1 MRDIRWKV
9 EDERWEG
16 LRAFLFSRVPLFP
29 FSAFSL
35 PPSAFRYV
43 LATVVAALMLG
54 LIVPSIASAEAR
66 IKDIAKVQGVRE
78 NELFGYGLVV
88 GLAGTGDRT
97 QVTFTIQTVVSML
110 KKLGI
115 TIPAERLTLK
125 NVAAVMVTA
134 KLPPFAKAGST
145 LDVTVSSIGD
155 ATSLHGG
162 TLLITPLQAADGQV
176 YAVAQGALSIG
187 GFNFEAGGT
196 GEKVQKNH
204 PTAGRVPN
212 GAIVEREPSVEF
224 LKARQLQ
231 LVLTNPDF
239 TTALR
244 MAQAVEKSLGAE
256 TRAKDASTVEVRV
269 PDSYLSNPVELIAAI
284 ENVGVAPDMPAK
296 VVVNE
301 RTGTIIMGSQVRI
314 STVAIAHSNLSLQI
328 RTELQVS
335 QPAPFS
341 EGKTTVVPKSEVEAR
356 EDKTRLNLVSEG
368 VSIGDVI
375 KALNALAVTPRDMI
389 ALLQAIKAAGALQG
403 ELEIL

>member
-1 MRDIRWKV
+1 M
-9 EDERWEG
+9 
-16 LRAFLFSRVPLFP
+16 
-29 FSAFSL
+29 
-35 PPSAFRYV
+35 
-43 LATVVAALMLG
+43 VAAI
-54 LIVPSIASAEAR
+54 IVMACAVAPAVAMAEAR

-88 GLAGTGDRT
+88 GLNGTGDRT

-115 TIPAERLTLK
+115 TVPADRLTLK

-134 KLPPFAKAGST
+134 KLPPFAKAGGT
-145 LDVTVSSIGD
+145 LDVTVSSMGD
-155 ATSLHGG
+155 ATNLQGG

-176 YAVAQGALSIG
+176 YAVAQGPVSIG
-187 GFNFEAGGT
+187 GFNFQAGGT

-204 PTAGRVPN
+204 PTVGRVPN
-212 GAIVEREPSVEF
+212 GAIVEREPSTDF
-224 LKARQLQ
+224 LKAPHLL
-231 LVLTNPDF
+231 LVLANPDF

-244 MAQAVEKSLGAE
+244 MAQVVGKSLGAD
-256 TRAKDASTVEVRV
+256 TKAKDASTVEVRI
-269 PDSYLSNPVELIAAI
+269 PDAYLSNPVELIAAV
-284 ENVGVAPDMPAK
+284 ENLSLSPDTPAK

-301 RTGTIIMGSQVRI
+301 RTGTIIMGGQVRI
-314 STVAIAHSNLSLQI
+314 STVAVAHSNLSLQI

-341 EGKTTVVPKSEVEAR
+341 EGKTTVVPKSEVEAH
-356 EDKTRLNLVSEG
+356 EDKTRVNLVSEG

-389 ALLQAIKAAGALQG
+389 SLLQAIKAAGALQG
-403 ELEIL
+403 ELEII

>member
-1 MRDIRWKV
+1 MRGAAMVATIV
-9 EDERWEG
+9 AV
-16 LRAFLFSRVPLFP
+16 L
-29 FSAFSL
+29 SA
-35 PPSAFRYV
+35 V
-43 LATVVAALMLG
+43 ATVLPAQAQ
-54 LIVPSIASAEAR
+54 AEAR

-88 GLAGTGDRT
+88 GLNGTGDRA
-97 QVTFTIQTVVSML
+97 QVTFTIQAVVSML

-115 TIPAERLTLK
+115 TVPAERLTLK

-134 KLPPFAKAGST
+134 KLPAFAKVGST
-145 LDVTVSSIGD
+145 LDVTVSSVGD
-155 ATSLHGG
+155 AANLQGG

-176 YAVAQGALSIG
+176 YAVAQGPISIG

-204 PTAGRVPN
+204 PTVGRVPN
-212 GAIVEREPSVEF
+212 GAIVEREPSTDF
-224 LKARQLQ
+224 LKAQQLL
-231 LVLTNPDF
+231 LVLNNSDF

-244 MAQAVEKSLGAE
+244 MAQAVAKSLGADS
-256 TRAKDASTVEVRV
+256 RAKDASTVEIRI
-269 PDSYLSNPVELIAAI
+269 PDSYVSNPVELIAAI
-284 ENVGVAPDMPAK
+284 ENVSLVPDMPAK

-301 RTGTIIMGSQVRI
+301 RTGTIVMGSQVRI
-314 STVAIAHSNLSLQI
+314 STVAVAHGNLSLQI
-328 RTELQVS
+328 RAELMVS

-341 EGKTTVVPKSEVEAR
+341 EGKTTVVPQTALEAR
-356 EDKTRLNLVSEG
+356 EDRTRFNLVSEG
-368 VSIGDVI
+368 VNIGDVV

>member
-1 MRDIRWKV
+1 MSRNPKPETRNPVAMRGAAMVATIV
-9 EDERWEG
+9 AV
-16 LRAFLFSRVPLFP
+16 L
-29 FSAFSL
+29 SA
-35 PPSAFRYV
+35 V
-43 LATVVAALMLG
+43 ATVLPAQAQ
-54 LIVPSIASAEAR
+54 AEAR

-88 GLAGTGDRT
+88 GLNGTGDRA
-97 QVTFTIQTVVSML
+97 QVTFTIQAVVSML

-115 TIPAERLTLK
+115 TVPAERLTLK

-134 KLPPFAKAGST
+134 KLPPFAKVGST
-145 LDVTVSSIGD
+145 LDVTVSSVGD
-155 ATSLHGG
+155 AANLQGG

-176 YAVAQGALSIG
+176 YAVAQGPISIG

-204 PTAGRVPN
+204 PTVGRVPN
-212 GAIVEREPSVEF
+212 GAIVEREPSTDF
-224 LKARQLQ
+224 LKAQQLL
-231 LVLTNPDF
+231 LVLNNSDF

-244 MAQAVEKSLGAE
+244 MAQAVAKSLGADS
-256 TRAKDASTVEVRV
+256 RAKDASTVEIRI
-269 PDSYLSNPVELIAAI
+269 PDSYVSNPVELIAAI
-284 ENVGVAPDMPAK
+284 ENVSLVPDMPAK

-301 RTGTIIMGSQVRI
+301 RTGTIVMGSQVRI
-314 STVAIAHSNLSLQI
+314 STVAVAHGNLSLQI
-328 RTELQVS
+328 RAELMVS

-341 EGKTTVVPKSEVEAR
+341 EGKTTVVPQTALEAR
-356 EDKTRLNLVSEG
+356 EDRTRFNLVSEG
-368 VSIGDVI
+368 VNIGDVV